1 MRPVKAILF
10 EPACLGDAEGP
21 YEDVAP
27 ALAQLEAM
35 GIQLASTAP
44 SRVPLPLSLPVP
56 VPSPLPL
63 PNRDCQGAVTN
74 ADPAETLYITD
85 NAEGLAK
92 ARTAGMIP
100 ILLMHDPDEAMRL
113 TAENPAGGIVSLLEL
128 PDLIRFVSAQATIP
142 LPSPLHAAP

>member
-10 EPACLGDAEGP
+10 EPSCIADAEGT

-27 ALAQLEAM
+27 ALTELKAM
-35 GIQLASTAP
+35 GIQLLSTAP
-44 SRVPLPLSLPVP
+44 SHVVLPV
-56 VPSPLPL
+56 L
-63 PNRDCQGAVTN
+63 PNRDSDGAATN
-74 ADPAETLYITD
+74 ADPNETLYITD

-113 TAENPAGGIVSLLEL
+113 TANNPAGGIVSLLEL
-128 PDLIRFVSAQATIP
+128 PDFIRFVAAGNAATTP
-142 LPSPLHAAP
+142 VPSPLLSAP